1 MKQRAGGFGSLAITI
16 QRTSQQQTSDL
27 FKSIGERIR
36 PSSQLSSAGMIEKL
50 PNQSGHSCV
59 CANLTHGP
67 RQHGLA
73 GQAPQSGA
81 GLFCFLSIDSI
92 VVFIAYN
99 VAHNVF
105 AKLRSVPASWLWTF
119 GWVCNSQQRAINTY
133 TGFNTSYPVSH
144 CVDACFCWVC
154 LDDYLEFRFT
164 TL

>member
-1 MKQRAGGFGSLAITI
+1 MPLPSNELRSSGPATHSRVLASAFDRFRNSLA
-16 QRTSQQQTSDL
+16 R
-27 FKSIGERIR
+27 
-36 PSSQLSSAGMIEKL
+36 GMIEKL
-50 PNQSGHSCV
+50 PNQSGHWCV
-59 CANLTHGP
+59 CADLTPGP

-73 GQAPQSGA
+73 GQAPQSGT